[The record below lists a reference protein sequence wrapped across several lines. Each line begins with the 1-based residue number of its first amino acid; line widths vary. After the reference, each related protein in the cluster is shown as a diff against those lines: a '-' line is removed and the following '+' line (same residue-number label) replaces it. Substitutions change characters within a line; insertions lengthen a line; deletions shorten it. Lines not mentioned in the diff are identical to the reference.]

1 MRGSMIEDEARR
13 VWNAVRIQGSIGYR
27 WEAELSYADTKEHV
41 IQDFKEDENAV
52 ENKGAGVL

>member
-1 MRGSMIEDEARR
+1 MIEDEARR

-41 IQDFKEDENAV
+41 IKDFKEDENAV